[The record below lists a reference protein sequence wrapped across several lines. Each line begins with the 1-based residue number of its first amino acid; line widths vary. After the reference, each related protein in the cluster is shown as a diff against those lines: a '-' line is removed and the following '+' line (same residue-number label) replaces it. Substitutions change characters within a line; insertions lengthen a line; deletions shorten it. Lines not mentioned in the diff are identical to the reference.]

1 VSSARERVAA
11 AAGVAARPALAIAV
25 SLTAVA
31 AFLAFL
37 GYAPGP
43 ALRAL
48 AAGAV
53 GSQAAWTATAL
64 KATPL
69 LLTGLAVA
77 ICFRCGVWNIGAE
90 GQLVTGALF
99 ATAVATRLLADVPA
113 AVALPA
119 VLLAGALGGSLI
131 GAVAGALR
139 AGRGVSEVISTI
151 LLNFI
156 AIQLVALAVHGPLQE
171 AAGAYPKSDP
181 FPDAAMLPA
190 FGRLHLGVAIA
201 LLLAFATQLLVFRS
215 AAGFRMRAVGLSAR
229 AARFAGISPER
240 YALST
245 LALAG
250 GLAGLA
256 GSFEVAGVTG
266 QLYEGIS
273 PGHGYTAI
281 AVALLA
287 RLHPLAVIPSA
298 FFFGGLEAGAGAMQR
313 EAGVPAVVTQIIQGI
328 AILLSATF
336 AVAGSR
342 RRRGAAPESY
352 AVGEAS

>member
-1 VSSARERVAA
+1 MTHARERAVAA
-11 AAGVAARPALAIAV
+11 AGIVARPL
-25 SLTAVA
+25 LAVA
-31 AFLAFL
+31 ISLAVVAGLLAFL

-43 ALRAL
+43 ALGAL
-48 AAGAV
+48 ARGA
-53 GSQAAWTATAL
+53 
-64 KATPL
+64 
-69 LLTGLAVA
+69 
-77 ICFRCGVWNIGAE
+77 AE
-90 GQLVTGALF
+90 GQLLAGALF
-99 ATAVATRLLADVPA
+99 ATAVATRLLAGAPA
-113 AVALPA
+113 ALALPA
-119 VLLAGALGGSLI
+119 VVFAGALGGALI
-131 GAVAGALR
+131 GAIAGALR

-151 LLNFI
+151 MLNFV

-181 FPDAAMLPA
+181 FPAAAMLPS
-190 FGRLHLGVAIA
+190 FGRLHLGIA
-201 LLLAFATQLLVFRS
+201 FALAFALATQLLLFRT
-215 AAGFRMRAVGLSAR
+215 AAGLRMRAVGLSAR

-240 YALST
+240 YALAT

-256 GSFEVAGVTG
+256 GAFEVAGVTG

-313 EAGVPAVVTQIIQGI
+313 EAGVPAVVTQVVQGV
-328 AILLSATF
+328 AILISAAF
-336 AVAGSR
+336 AFASSR
-342 RRRGAAPESY
+342 RRRAAAPEGN
-352 AVGEAS
+352 AVGEAV